1 MPATRE
7 PPDADAHDERARALA
22 ELFGTQSQDAS
33 AGSAAS
39 GPSQDDERLAAIFAS
54 PPIRRLV
61 AGAPDPARRPLAAAA
76 PTDTPREASGSDAT
90 QGRGSFGTAPPR
102 GPLTSPR
109 ARWTAV
115 IAVALITLVV
125 AGSLY
130 AAQTFAS
137 NAERL
142 QEAVAEYESEAER
155 ADAGGADVEAAA
167 AAYDATARAA
177 RAAADAAGPALAALA
192 GMCDQA
198 ALDAAGTALQSLVD
212 ILEAAIPPQGP
223 GEFSARDVADLADI
237 ESVELAT
244 AAARAHTEQ
253 NATAASEI
261 ELARLAVEEKAAALT
276 AAQRALG
283 ATLPATAETIVDEN
297 PLAADELQAAVL
309 DGAAA
314 VAAAQAAGGSGD
326 AEMLVYSA
334 AVTALR
340 EDQARAEAA
349 REARPAPRP
358 EPEPEPAPDPAPVPQ
373 PEPTPTPGQTPE
385 PPPSEPTP

>member
-7 PPDADAHDERARALA
+7 PPGADAHDERARALA
-22 ELFGTQSQDAS
+22 ELFGTLNQDAS
-33 AGSAAS
+33 AGSPAPD
-39 GPSQDDERLAAIFAS
+39 PSETDERLAAIFAS
-54 PPIRRLV
+54 PPVPPLV
-61 AGAPDPARRPLAAAA
+61 TDAPDPAGRALAATA
-76 PTDTPREASGSDAT
+76 PTDTPRMAAGPDAT

-102 GPLTSPR
+102 GPLASAR

-115 IAVALITLVV
+115 IAVALIALVV

-167 AAYDATARAA
+167 AAYDATAQAA
-177 RAAADAAGPALAALA
+177 RAAADAAAPALAALA

-198 ALDAAGTALQSLVD
+198 ALDAAGAALQALVD
-212 ILEAAIPPQGP
+212 ILEATIRPEGP
-223 GEFSARDVADLADI
+223 GEFSARDVSDLGDI

-244 AAARAHTEQ
+244 EAARAHSEHIAQ
-253 NATAASEI
+253 ATSEI
-261 ELARLAVEEKAAALT
+261 DLARLAVEEKAAALT
-276 AAQRALG
+276 AAQHALG
-283 ATLPATAETIVDEN
+283 ATLPATAETIVDES
-297 PLAADELQAAVL
+297 PFAADELQAAVI
-309 DGAAA
+309 DAAAA
-314 VAAAQAAGGSGD
+314 VVAAQAAGGSGD

-340 EDQARAEAA
+340 DDQARAEAA

-358 EPEPEPAPDPAPVPQ
+358 EPEPDPAPSPQPQ
-373 PEPTPTPGQTPE
+373 PEPIPTPGQTPE